1 MIKIIKKNVI
11 DLYNMLRGLYWSF
24 MAKKAPEVNAVAEMK
39 RQHQTALIRK
49 VNIKDPIYFNEKML
63 WLKYYLYNKSPIVA
77 KCYNK
82 YLVREY
88 VESKGLPELLNTLY
102 FKADSIKTI
111 PWNNLPEECVI
122 KLSNGY
128 YGHVFKRKDKPFSV
142 DEAIRVLEE
151 TERRCKNAFKI
162 SGDLFVYGTRPVY
175 ICEKLIKTEK
185 PGSLPSDYKIHC
197 FHGKPMFLEYIHD
210 RDYDNKNKFYTSAF
224 IDIINMKDRHDLE
237 GESSPISEI
246 ILPKSFDLMLKYAK
260 ILSQDFPYV
269 RVDFYEEFGRPIFGE
284 LTFTPYHSQTKSSL
298 VELGQLIDLSENE
311 KYKKILKVK

>member
-1 MIKIIKKNVI
+1 MVKIIKKNVI
-11 DLYNMLRGLYWSF
+11 DFYNMLRGLYWSF
-24 MAKKAPEVNAVAEMK
+24 MAKNAPGVNAMAEMK
-39 RQHQTALIRK
+39 RQHQTALMRK

-63 WLKYYLYNKSPIVA
+63 WLKYYLYNNSPIVA

-88 VESKGLPELLNTLY
+88 VERKGLPELLNKLY

-111 PWNNLPEECVI
+111 PWNSLPEECVI

-142 DEAIRVLEE
+142 DEAIRVLEN

-162 SGDLFVYGTRPVY
+162 SGDLFAYGTQPVY
-175 ICEKLIKTEK
+175 ICEKLIKADK
-185 PGSLPSDYKIHC
+185 PGALPSDYKIHC

-224 IDIINMKDRHDLE
+224 IDIIHMKDRYDLE
-237 GESSPISEI
+237 GACSPVSEI
-246 ILPKSFDLMLKYAK
+246 VLPESFNEMLKYAT
-260 ILSQDFPYV
+260 ILSEDFPYV
-269 RVDFYEEFGRPIFGE
+269 RVDFYEENSKPIFGE

-298 VELGQLIDLSENE
+298 EELGSLIDLSKID
-311 KYKKILKVK
+311 KYKEILKVK